1 MGHCMMAGQEIPAS
15 REQSPTPQRYE
26 DAVGG
31 VPRTTAEE
39 RASTIRLCV
48 SASIGTVL
56 TVIFLGWL
64 WGTIAPQPPGPLE
77 NVAREPA
84 TTAQH
89 AIEEQAQRLSGT

>member
-1 MGHCMMAGQEIPAS
+1 MTVGQDIPAS
-15 REQSPTPQRYE
+15 SEQHPTPQRYE
-26 DAVGG
+26 DAAGR
-31 VPRTTAEE
+31 VPRTTTQE

-56 TVIFLGWL
+56 TVIFLAWL

>member
-1 MGHCMMAGQEIPAS
+1 MN
-15 REQSPTPQRYE
+15 
-26 DAVGG
+26 
-31 VPRTTAEE
+31 
-39 RASTIRLCV
+39 TIRLCV

-56 TVIFLGWL
+56 TVIFLAWL

-84 TTAQH
+84 TAAQH